1 MEEKARYV
9 VGIDIGTNMVRA
21 VQGRV
26 GSDGVISVVGYG
38 ETPSEGLRRGIIKE
52 LNSPAKAIDMSLKAV
67 ESMSGQFIDAAMANI
82 NGSHIGSTKVEGMI
96 AIGVADHEI
105 NEEDLNRINSTAT
118 AGKVPSNR
126 ETLSLVPY
134 EYILDGQGG
143 IREPLGMQGARLEL
157 RANVVSALSPDCDN
171 VRKACEQINV
181 RVDYLEPSAMAAARS
196 VITSR
201 QRENGVGVVDMGGST
216 TGVAIYDEG
225 ELQFVGVVPL
235 GSNDVTND
243 LATVLK
249 TIPEVAE
256 EIKIRFVSAKFGES
270 DKAIVIKRGRDEY
283 SFSRKEVDEVVEAR
297 LEEIFEGVRNLLKQA
312 GYDKRLPEGL
322 VLVGGGAKMRDID
335 IYARDQVEL
344 AVRIGKPDGITG
356 VCEEILKP
364 ENATAIGLMMANAEI
379 TPTDEGYGVAKGK
392 KAKKN
397 KGGDGFL
404 KKIFDKFK

>member
-134 EYILDGQGG
+134 EYLLDGQGG

-157 RANVVSALSPDCDN
+157 RANVVSALAPDCDN

-181 RVDYLEPSAMAAARS
+181 RVDYLEPGEILAFIVEPIKNSKDIDRRDGRHYYHDAVGDSGAIYPCLKSNSAIVKEARDYLKSGKDPYLRKAAVELLFRQRGITIDIDGGKEDGHYASPLGTICLFTTQQSAMHHAAIGGCRLRRRAS
-196 VITSR
+196 VLHSPI
-201 QRENGVGVVDMGGST
+201 M
-216 TGVAIYDEG
+216 EG
-225 ELQFVGVVPL
+225 E
-235 GSNDVTND
+235 
-243 LATVLK
+243 
-249 TIPEVAE
+249 
-256 EIKIRFVSAKFGES
+256 
-270 DKAIVIKRGRDEY
+270 
-283 SFSRKEVDEVVEAR
+283 
-297 LEEIFEGVRNLLKQA
+297 
-312 GYDKRLPEGL
+312 
-322 VLVGGGAKMRDID
+322 
-335 IYARDQVEL
+335 
-344 AVRIGKPDGITG
+344 
-356 VCEEILKP
+356 
-364 ENATAIGLMMANAEI
+364 
-379 TPTDEGYGVAKGK
+379 
-392 KAKKN
+392 
-397 KGGDGFL
+397 
-404 KKIFDKFK
+404 